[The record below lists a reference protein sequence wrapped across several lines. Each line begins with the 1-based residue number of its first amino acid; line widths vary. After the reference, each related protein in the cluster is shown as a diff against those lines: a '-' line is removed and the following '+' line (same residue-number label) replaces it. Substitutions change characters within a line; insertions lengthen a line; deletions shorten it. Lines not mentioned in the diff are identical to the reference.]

1 MNFYEPCVIR
11 TVIKLRAEI
20 EIRYPGPPVGR
31 VIRYIDGPGGEW
43 VDSELVGHILAGN
56 SNRVFCEPL
65 KFRNTHELGKGVLLS
80 LIKREKEERSGKEF
94 LFRLGY
100 EAPDKGYD
108 FRHFYRHARLNNR
121 NPGRG
126 KLDFVLGDF
135 IHFPM
140 PLPTLNAQPIPAL
153 FAVKPPTS
161 FVDIQVYRAQLLEW
175 SAGLLGDIAE
185 YFSDYRNAYENG
197 IVIPEPTLAS
207 EDLREQ
213 DAIEGLLALAERIK
227 EKTDPIID
235 GMLEALDQ
243 IVANRPPVVDISSI
257 VDLAVDAIEAELDPN
272 NPISIYAFRTTVST
286 YITGILLDTAFD
298 LLAADTTDITNTVN
312 AYITRAKSELDDQM
326 IISERRDLNELAT
339 RGVLDSEIAATTIT
353 RANAKKG
360 RLYIEIENK
369 AEELRQTLKNDAYE
383 RAFKR
388 TDARIRAMSLLP
400 LELPPGIIG
409 LLGDVIA
416 RQYLDPNAF
425 IGNLPNILATAAGG
439 FGDTARLLQQMRTVA
454 YQGEISELG
463 GYTDA
468 LRMIA
473 DNISRVM
480 DATGKMATMEAS

>member
-1 MNFYEPCVIR
+1 
-11 TVIKLRAEI
+11 
-20 EIRYPGPPVGR
+20 
-31 VIRYIDGPGGEW
+31 
-43 VDSELVGHILAGN
+43 
-56 SNRVFCEPL
+56 
-65 KFRNTHELGKGVLLS
+65 
-80 LIKREKEERSGKEF
+80 
-94 LFRLGY
+94 
-100 EAPDKGYD
+100 
-108 FRHFYRHARLNNR
+108 
-121 NPGRG
+121 
-126 KLDFVLGDF
+126 
-135 IHFPM
+135 M
-140 PLPTLNAQPIPAL
+140 PLPNLNAQPIPAL
-153 FAVKPPTS
+153 FAPKPPTS

-243 IVANRPPVVDISSI
+243 IIANRPPVVDISNI

-272 NPISIYAFRTTVST
+272 NPVSIYAFRTTVST
-286 YITGILLDTAFD
+286 YITGVLLNTAFE
-298 LLAADTTDITNTVN
+298 LLAADTTEITTTVN
-312 AYITRAKSELDDQM
+312 AYIARAKSELDERM
-326 IISERRDLNELAT
+326 IETERVDINTLAT
-339 RGVLDSEIAATTIT
+339 RGVLDSEIAATTIA

-360 RLYIEIENK
+360 RLYIEIDNK
-369 AEELRQTLKNDAYE
+369 AEELRQQLKNDAYE

-400 LELPPGIIG
+400 LELPPGVIG

-416 RQYLDPNAF
+416 KQYLDPNAF
-425 IGNLPNILATAAGG
+425 VGNLPNILATAAGG
-439 FGDTARLLQQMRTVA
+439 FGDIARLLQQGRNA
-454 YQGEISELG
+454 SYQGQIAELG